1 MSGITIETLSKD
13 PLIEQALA
21 TLEFLMVTP
30 STEKKQLDQ
39 VTTVFAQLHQRW
51 LALSKQGPDQQ
62 AEEEDEDMPPLCFPS
77 FVASVL
83 SQSHVDSI
91 ISTLYDGLVAEVM
104 ISTKPQH
111 TSRFKTA
118 ANSMDMTHGQL
129 VFWLGPTICNSSNS
143 LATISSLCNS
153 PSKATFSP
161 RTIISAIYAQFTIRS
176 RKQAHVAQTELQA
189 KDVIA
194 AAKALRDGETFTLV
208 YWPSASDEDEDEGD
222 EPEASRCADDN
233 DDTSIGTPPTLHVG
247 PTAAPTQTNTT
258 LGPPP
263 VLRLPLEPTT
273 TSSTLGPPPSLHLD
287 LDTLALY
294 PNRGFQQAPNAS
306 VTAALPPAASHSK
319 QTTPG
324 LTAMDREWIDSAI
337 KMATLSLPAD
347 APTSRRLAM
356 KAAKLNAR
364 IILQGYADQGHNIP
378 EIESDDD

>member
-39 VTTVFAQLHQRW
+39 VTT
-51 LALSKQGPDQQ
+51 
-62 AEEEDEDMPPLCFPS
+62 
-77 FVASVL
+77 
-83 SQSHVDSI
+83 SHVESI
-91 ISTLYDGLVAEVM
+91 ISTLYNGVVADVM

-129 VFWLGPTICNSSNS
+129 VFWLGPTICSSSNS

-153 PSKATFSP
+153 SSKATFSP

-233 DDTSIGTPPTLHVG
+233 DDTSIG
-247 PTAAPTQTNTT
+247 
-258 LGPPP
+258 PPP
-263 VLRLPLEPTT
+263 I
-273 TSSTLGPPPSLHLD
+273 LH
-287 LDTLALY
+287 A
-294 PNRGFQQAPNAS
+294 ANAS
-306 VTAALPPAASHSK
+306 VTAALPPTASHSE
-319 QTTPG
+319 QTTPA
-324 LTAMDREWIDSAI
+324 LTAMDRGWIDSAI
-337 KMATLSLPAD
+337 KVATLSLPAPFIHYLKRQQCVCTEEH
-347 APTSRRLAM
+347 AGEHLRASRAVMMALTALA
-356 KAAKLNAR
+356 AATASTPGANSTPSR
-364 IILQGYADQGHNIP
+364 PYRDQDG
-378 EIESDDD
+378 

>member
-62 AEEEDEDMPPLCFPS
+62 AEEEDEDMLPLCFPS

-194 AAKALRDGETFTLV
+194 ATKALRDGETFTLV

-222 EPEASRCADDN
+222 EPEASRY
-233 DDTSIGTPPTLHVG
+233 
-247 PTAAPTQTNTT
+247 
-258 LGPPP
+258 
-263 VLRLPLEPTT
+263 
-273 TSSTLGPPPSLHLD
+273 
-287 LDTLALY
+287 TLALY
-294 PNRGFQQAPNAS
+294 PNRGFQQAANAS
-306 VTAALPPAASHSK
+306 VTAALPPTASHSE

>member
-62 AEEEDEDMPPLCFPS
+62 AKEEDEDMLPLCFPS

-83 SQSHVDSI
+83 SEIHVDSI

-118 ANSMDMTHGQL
+118 ANSMAMTHGRL

-143 LATISSLCNS
+143 LAAISSLCNS

-247 PTAAPTQTNTT
+247 PTAA
-258 LGPPP
+258 
-263 VLRLPLEPTT
+263 
-273 TSSTLGPPPSLHLD
+273 
-287 LDTLALY
+287 
-294 PNRGFQQAPNAS
+294 NAS
-306 VTAALPPAASHSK
+306 VTAALPPTASHSK

>member
-1 MSGITIETLSKD
+1 M
-13 PLIEQALA
+13 
-21 TLEFLMVTP
+21 
-30 STEKKQLDQ
+30 
-39 VTTVFAQLHQRW
+39 
-51 LALSKQGPDQQ
+51 
-62 AEEEDEDMPPLCFPS
+62 
-77 FVASVL
+77 
-83 SQSHVDSI
+83 
-91 ISTLYDGLVAEVM
+91 
-104 ISTKPQH
+104 
-111 TSRFKTA
+111 
-118 ANSMDMTHGQL
+118 
-129 VFWLGPTICNSSNS
+129 
-143 LATISSLCNS
+143 
-153 PSKATFSP
+153 
-161 RTIISAIYAQFTIRS
+161 
-176 RKQAHVAQTELQA
+176 
-189 KDVIA
+189 
-194 AAKALRDGETFTLV
+194 V

-233 DDTSIGTPPTLHVG
+233 DDTSIGPLPILHVS
-247 PTAAPTQTNTT
+247 PTAAPTQANTT

-294 PNRGFQQAPNAS
+294 PNRGFQQAANAS
-306 VTAALPPAASHSK
+306 VTAALPPTASHSE

-337 KMATLSLPAD
+337 KMATLILPAD